1 MASLGRLRYNDRIGT
16 DVGTDGPSTPLA
28 CPESNGMLI
37 LSRKLGESITIDKN
51 IVITITKIEGSAVQ
65 IGIEAPREIKVY
77 RQELAEKINSAKSLT
92 AALE

>member
-1 MASLGRLRYNDRIGT
+1 
-16 DVGTDGPSTPLA
+16 
-28 CPESNGMLI
+28 MLI